1 MVISNNKEEASL
13 MKTAYEK
20 QMKKEGIDI
29 KHQKDMHYKKP
40 FWKFWSFDGYSIA
53 VYKMQMFNPL

>member
-1 MVISNNKEEASL
+1 